1 MQRCYLCGAEIKE
14 GMSFCPA
21 CGAHIYKRDTAEWY
35 SPGCPVEIIEQ
46 RLIID
51 GNKRPHAQIL
61 FRNIASRAVEGVTV
75 AIQCRGLNQDVLT
88 DVKEYSYAD
97 LRALRG
103 QTFGHDVSISLPDA
117 QTRSYQV
124 HISKIT
130 FSDGST
136 YTPCAPLHLVER
148 PSCLTFSD
156 RKLPSEFPK
165 DIRDTCFAQN
175 EDGWFCVCGSR
186 NLPNENTCWNCGHSK
201 KQAQMAQSLYQAAEK
216 MSATGASEK
225 EWEKLAYTAT
235 EAGAAALNAYAQ
247 WEAGILQRKREQ
259 EQKQKEEE
267 ILKQKR
273 KKKRRTFFLIAIAF
287 VVVGV
292 VVFFAANIIEKEMLY
307 QKAKKEVHQG
317 NYAEA
322 SETFTKLGDYKDSA
336 TQVQN
341 ARDEESYQTGIE
353 AFEMGWYH
361 RAYVNL
367 STLSQK
373 EYKDSAD
380 YYAKLCGELQ
390 NMAGIYV
397 NVDDLEVIKSD
408 IAQGKS
414 PTEWLDVDAVSTDG
428 LYAFPTSV
436 SSDQIEWN
444 EDGTI
449 NADALWK
456 LINNSV
462 RYLDAIHISEYSC
475 YIYEENGVTY
485 MNDGYNP
492 KETDLEYN
500 KIQIFEKVGDKGIE
514 YSEAL

>member
-21 CGAHIYKRDTAEWY
+21 CGAHVYKRDTAEWY

-51 GNKRPHAQIL
+51 GNKQPHAQIL
-61 FRNIASRAVEGVTV
+61 FRNIGSQAVEGVTV

-88 DVKEYSYAD
+88 DVKEYLYAD

-103 QTFGHDVSISLPDA
+103 QTFGHDVSIPLPDA

-124 HISKIT
+124 HINKIT

-148 PSCLTFSD
+148 PPYLTFSD

-165 DIRDTCFAQN
+165 DIKDTCFAQN

-186 NLPNENTCWNCGHSK
+186 NLANENTCWNCGHSK
-201 KQAQMAQSLYQAAEK
+201 EQAQMAQSLYQEAEK
-216 MSATGASEK
+216 MTTTDASEK
-225 EWEKLAYTAT
+225 EWEKLAYNAT

-247 WEAGILQRKREQ
+247 GKLGILQREREWK
-259 EQKQKEEE
+259 QKQKKEE
-267 ILKQKR
+267 ILNQKR
-273 KKKRRTFFLIAIAF
+273 KKERRTAFLIVIAF

-292 VVFFAANIIEKEMLY
+292 VVYFAANIITKEMLY
-307 QKAKKEVHQG
+307 QRAKKELQQG

-322 SETFTKLGDYKDSA
+322 SETFTRLGDYKDSA

-341 ARDEESYQTGIE
+341 AKDEESYQTGIE
-353 AFEMGWYH
+353 ALEMGWYH
-361 RAYVNL
+361 KAYVNL

-380 YYAKLCGELQ
+380 YYAKLCVELQ

-397 NVDDLEVIKSD
+397 NVDDLKVIKSD
-408 IAQGKS
+408 ISQGKT
-414 PTEWLDVDAVSTDG
+414 PTVWLDVDVVSTDG
-428 LYAFPTSV
+428 LYNFPATV
-436 SSDQIEWN
+436 SFDQIEWN
-444 EDGTI
+444 ADGTI
-449 NADALWK
+449 NVDALWK
-456 LINNSV
+456 LINDYK
-462 RYLDAIHISEYSC
+462 RDLHATHISEYSC

-492 KETDLEYN
+492 EETSLEYN
-500 KIQIFEKVGDKGIE
+500 KIRIFEKVGDKGIE
-514 YSEAL
+514 YTEAL